1 MNAKHRRTLEAIF
14 ARPVPSDIRWMEIE
28 ALLVALGADRSEG
41 RGSPGPVPAQW
52 RGSDFSSPAP
62 EAGNEQGG
70 GRVGSRILENGGYR
84 AVTTMMHDG
93 YLAELEIDEGV
104 GVIHGRVINARAVLT
119 FEGETLAE
127 LKAAFADTIADYRA
141 WCKERGTE
149 PEKPYSGTLS
159 LRIAPELHRR
169 VAEQAAKAGESINQF
184 IAERLE
190 EVA

>member
-1 MNAKHRRTLEAIF
+1 MTTL
-14 ARPVPSDIRWMEIE
+14 
-28 ALLVALGADRSEG
+28 
-41 RGSPGPVPAQW
+41 
-52 RGSDFSSPAP
+52 
-62 EAGNEQGG
+62 
-70 GRVGSRILENGGYR
+70 
-84 AVTTMMHDG
+84 THDG
-93 YLAELEIDEGV
+93 YLAELEIDEGA
-104 GVIHGRVINARAVLT
+104 GMIHGRVINARAVLT
-119 FEGETLAE
+119 FEGETLAD
-127 LKAAFADTIADYRA
+127 LKAAFADTVADYRE